1 MASDDIINSFFSGSA
16 ADPANTVPSDYRCG
30 YVSIVGRPN
39 VGKSTL
45 LNHILGQKLAITSRK
60 PQTTRHRM
68 LGIVSRDKVQAIYV
82 DTPGIHGE
90 ERKAINRYMNK
101 AATSALKDVDVVL
114 FVVDG
119 LKWSPDDELVLTKL
133 QKVNVPVLLVIN
145 KVDTIEDKAALLPH
159 IEQLSQRLAFVEV
172 VPVSALKGHNL
183 DKLHEAVGQRLPFSP
198 PFYDEDQITDRS
210 QRFLAAE
217 LVREKIMRQL
227 GEEIPYEI
235 TVEIEE
241 FKKEGKLLRISACIL
256 VERDGQKKIV
266 IGDGGQRLKLI
277 GTEARLDM
285 VKLFDSKIML
295 SLWVKVKGGWSD
307 DERALKSLGYGDL

>member
-159 IEQLSQRLAFVEV
+159 IEQLSQRLPFVEV

-266 IGDGGQRLKLI
+266 IGEGGQRLKLI

-285 VKLFDSKIML
+285 VKLFESKIML

>member
-101 AATSALKDVDVVL
+101 AATSALKDVDIVL

-119 LKWSPDDELVLTKL
+119 LKWAPDDELVLTKL

-159 IEQLSQRLAFVEV
+159 IEQLSQRLPFVEV

-241 FKKEGKLLRISACIL
+241 FKKEGQLLRISACIL

-266 IGDGGQRLKLI
+266 IGEGGQRLKLI

-285 VKLFDSKIML
+285 VKLFESKIML